1 MDINKIFVILD
12 DGHGKSTQ
20 GKRSPQFE
28 ERVLVDGLVF
38 EVGDHFIENYFNC
51 PVCDQIEIY
60 LKNIGIG
67 CVQTAPSHKDV
78 SLDERIAREHKYYN
92 EAKQAGKE
100 TVFVSIHANA
110 HTEDW
115 NNANGIETYSHPTSQ
130 NGSVLAEKVQNRM
143 ISSTGRRN
151 RGVKT
156 SPVFKL
162 VRESKSPCILV
173 EGGFMT
179 NKEEVL
185 LLASRSYQNKIAR
198 SVIDGIIDYVNYK

>member
-1 MDINKIFVILD
+1 MEINKIFVILD

-92 EAKQAGKE
+92 EAKAAGKE
-100 TVFVSIHANA
+100 SIFISIHANA
-110 HTEDW
+110 HKEDW
-115 NNANGIETYSHPTSQ
+115 SNANGIETYCHPNSES
-130 NGSVLAEKVQNRM
+130 GKRLSELVQN
-143 ISSTGRRN
+143 STTKITGLRD

-156 SPVFKL
+156 TPIFYIIRK
-162 VRESKSPCILV
+162 SKSPAVLF

-179 NKEEVL
+179 NLKEL
-185 LLASRSYQNKIAR
+185 KIIGSRDYQNKIATSIVE
-198 SVIDGIIDYVNYK
+198 SVVKYCQK